1 MGKVK
6 CEKLSYGSEKKVLRA
21 LKRVSKIFNNGKAK
35 NYYKCDKCGKYHIT
49 SLSRMI
55 SKHLESKKE
64 ESKSEKEAGA
74 IIRAMKV
81 AGPVKEQ
88 PKSKLINI

>member
-1 MGKVK
+1 
-6 CEKLSYGSEKKVLRA
+6 
-21 LKRVSKIFNNGKAK
+21 
-35 NYYKCDKCGKYHIT
+35 
-49 SLSRMI
+49 MI